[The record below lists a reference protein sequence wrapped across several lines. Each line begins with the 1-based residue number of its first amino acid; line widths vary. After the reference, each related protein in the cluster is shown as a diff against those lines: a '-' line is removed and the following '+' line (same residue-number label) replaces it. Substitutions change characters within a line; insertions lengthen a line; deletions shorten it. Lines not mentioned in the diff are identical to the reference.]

1 VNARRLRLAAYGV
14 FLGVLGPT
22 LATAAGWLEPGDPR
36 LPWIFAACATL
47 GVGALLLAARRWRRP
62 SGRAL
67 RALDLVAFNLL
78 LALAAG
84 EVAFR
89 ALQRF
94 APSQV
99 LWDES
104 SAAASVLALR
114 QCEPPLHFPYRCNAR
129 SYPDEEFVEPGP
141 GDHAVALLADSFG
154 AGSVPWAFNFA
165 TLAERELRARLGG
178 RFERVAIDDFGVNGA
193 NLPEYRWL
201 FETEIRGRDY
211 AQVVLCFF
219 VGNDL
224 EDSQEPGRTRRP
236 GDLIRLQGWLA
247 PEVARR
253 IFAVARGVEQLS
265 ATPGAALED
274 EPAFLRDP
282 ALEPPF
288 FTEDEFL
295 SVESGRMR
303 FTLARS
309 PRLERLYERAFR
321 ILDGLHAELGPR
333 LLVVVI
339 PDEFQVSDAVWQ
351 AALDR
356 AVRQWT
362 ALPLEQG
369 RASFDRELPQ
379 KKLAGWAAARGA
391 RLLDLLP
398 ALREAER
405 EGRTYHRRD
414 THWNARGNA
423 VAAHELARALLAHV
437 EAVPAGAALVEPGDP
452 RHPPGARAA
461 AGEGGS
467 GR

>member
-1 VNARRLRLAAYGV
+1 VSARRLRLAAYGA
-14 FLGVLGPT
+14 FAGVLGPT
-22 LATAAGWLEPGDPR
+22 VATAAGWLPPGDPR
-36 LPWIFAACATL
+36 LAWLFAACSAG
-47 GVGALLLAARRWRRP
+47 GVGGALVAARRARRP
-62 SGRAL
+62 PGRLL

-78 LALAAG
+78 LALVAG

-89 ALQRF
+89 LLQRF

-114 QCEPPLHFPYRCNAR
+114 RCEPPLHFPYRCNSR
-129 SYPDEEFVEPGP
+129 GYPDEEFADPGP
-141 GDHAVALLADSFG
+141 RDHAVALLADSFG
-154 AGSVPWAFNFA
+154 AGSVPWRWNFA
-165 TLAERELRARLGG
+165 TLAEREIEARLGE
-178 RFERVAIDDFGVNGA
+178 RFERVAIDNFGVNGA

-201 FETEIRGRDY
+201 FDADIRGRGY

-224 EDSQEPGRTRRP
+224 EDSEEPGRTRRP
-236 GDLIRLQGWLA
+236 ADLVRLQGWLA
-247 PEVARR
+247 PEVVRR
-253 IFAVARGVEQLS
+253 ILSVARGVEQLG
-265 ATPGAALED
+265 ATPRAAVEE
-274 EPAFLRDP
+274 EPAFLRDA

-288 FTEDEFL
+288 FTEAEFL
-295 SVESGRMR
+295 KLERDRMR
-303 FTLARS
+303 FALTRS

-321 ILDGLHAELGPR
+321 ILDGLHAELGDR

-339 PDEFQVSDAVWQ
+339 PDEFQVSDAVWS
-351 AALDR
+351 AALDL
-356 AVRQWT
+356 AARQWT
-362 ALPLEQG
+362 ALPLAEG
-369 RASFDRELPQ
+369 RAAFDRELPQ
-379 KKLAGWAAARGA
+379 KKLAAWAAARNA

-405 EGRTYHRRD
+405 EGRTYHLRD

-423 VAAHELARALLAHV
+423 VAARELAQALVAYA
-437 EAVPAGAALVEPGDP
+437 EGGAALVEPGDP